1 MRVLALLFCSLTPIG
16 IALAQNPDAGRRSYE
31 ARCAGCHGSDGHG
44 GEHAP
49 GIVLRLPA
57 RNDQELATLIREGLP
72 TRGMPP
78 SSVND
83 DEMRGLVEY
92 LRTLRPS
99 QRRGGMAP
107 VPAKVLMTDGQTL
120 EGLILNQS
128 FQDMQLQTNDRRV
141 HLLRKA
147 GDRYRPVTSQV
158 DWPTYNGQWSGNRY
172 STLDQIN
179 KNNIARLAPTWIF
192 SVPSTQRLQTTP
204 VVFEGIMYVTS
215 ANECYALDAGSGRQI
230 WHFQRPRTQGLV
242 GNAAGGFNRGVA
254 VAGDRLFMVTD
265 HAHLLTLNRFTG
277 ELLWETEMADWRQNY
292 NATSAPLVVGDLVV
306 SGTAGGEQGVRGF
319 LAAYDQVTGKEVWR
333 FWTVPKPGEPGS
345 ETWIGRDIEHGGAPT
360 WLTGSYDPELEV
372 VYWTTGNA
380 SPNLNGDQRLGDNLY
395 ACSLLALAAK
405 TGKLKWYYQFTP
417 HDEWDWDAQQPVVLV
432 DTTWEGQPR
441 KLLLHANRN
450 GFFYVLDRTNG
461 QLLLAQPLVKKLTWA
476 REIGA
481 DGRPVP
487 NPDQRPTPEGTR
499 ICPSLNGATNWFS
512 TAFNPATGLY
522 YVQTL
527 EQCAI
532 FTKRPVEW
540 AAGQSFW
547 GGSTRRPPDDTP
559 QKILRAIDIK
569 TGQSAWE
576 LPQTGP
582 GNTWGGTLSTASGL
596 VFFGEDSGALM
607 AVDATSGMPLW
618 HFLANQRW
626 RASPMTYLFDGK
638 QYIAIAAG
646 GNILSFA
653 LAE

>member
-1 MRVLALLFCSLTPIG
+1 M
-16 IALAQNPDAGRRSYE
+16 
-31 ARCAGCHGSDGHG
+31 
-44 GEHAP
+44 
-49 GIVLRLPA
+49 RLPS
-57 RNDQELATLIREGLP
+57 RNDQELAALIREGLP
-72 TRGMPP
+72 PRGMPP
-78 SSVND
+78 SSVTD
-83 DEMRGLVEY
+83 DEMRGLVAY
-92 LRTLRPS
+92 LRTLRPP
-99 QRRGGMAP
+99 QRRGSMAP
-107 VPAKVLMTDGQTL
+107 VPAQVRTTDGQTL
-120 EGLILNQS
+120 EGLILHQS
-128 FQDMQLQTNDRRV
+128 FQDLQLQTHDRRV

-158 DWPTYNGQWSGNRY
+158 DWPTYNGHWSGNRY
-172 STLDQIN
+172 SPLEQIN
-179 KNNIARLAPTWIF
+179 RHNIARLAPVWIF
-192 SVPSTQRLQTTP
+192 SVPRSQHLQTTP
-204 VVFEGIMYVTS
+204 VVIDGLMYITS
-215 ANECYALDAGSGRQI
+215 ANECFALDAGSGRQI

-242 GNAAGGFNRGVA
+242 GNAAGGVNRGVA
-254 VAGDRLFMVTD
+254 VAGDRLFLVTD
-265 HAHLLTLNRFTG
+265 HAHLLALNRWTG

-319 LAAYDQVTGKEVWR
+319 LAAYDQATGNEVWR
-333 FWTVPKPGEPGS
+333 FWTVPKPGEPGAD
-345 ETWIGRDIEHGGAPT
+345 TWIGSDIEHGGAPT
-360 WLTGSYDPELEV
+360 WLTGSYDPELEI

-395 ACSLLALAAK
+395 ACSVLALEAK
-405 TGKLKWYYQFTP
+405 TGQLLWYYQFTP
-417 HDEWDWDAQQPVVLV
+417 HDEWDWDAQQPAVLV
-432 DTTWEGQPR
+432 DTIWEGQPR
-441 KLLLHANRN
+441 QLLLHANRN
-450 GFFYVLDRTNG
+450 GFFYVLDRTDG
-461 QLLLAQPLVKKLTWA
+461 QLLLAQPFVKKLTWA

-481 DGRPVP
+481 DGRPVE
-487 NPDQRPTPEGTR
+487 NPDQRPTPEGAR

-512 TAFNPATGLY
+512 TAFSPATGLY

-547 GGSTRRPPDDTP
+547 GGATRPSPDDIP

-569 TGQSAWE
+569 TGQPAWE

-582 GNTWGGTLSTASGL
+582 GNSWGGALATASGL
-596 VFFGEDSGALM
+596 VFFGDDSGALM
-607 AVDATSGMPLW
+607 AVDAASGNPLW

-626 RASPMTYLFDGK
+626 TASPMTYLFDGK
-638 QYIAIAAG
+638 QYIAVAAG